1 MSLHPQPIPPVPEET
16 ARVAHAAFPHGNL
29 YLVMRDAFGPVF
41 ADDDFA
47 ALFPTRGQP
56 AEAPWR
62 LALILVLQYV
72 EDLSDRQAADAVRS
86 RIDWKYALSLELTD
100 SGFDSTVLSEF
111 RTRLVTGAEEQRIL
125 DAILTQCRAH
135 GWLTARGRQRTDSTH
150 VLAQVRAVNRLECVR
165 ETLRHALN
173 RLATVSPAWLQA
185 HCLPEWGE
193 RYGRR
198 LDDTRLPTSKEDRQ
212 AYAQEIGVDGYTL
225 LERLYTPHTPVCVR
239 EEPAV
244 ETLRQVWVQ
253 QFYREEGGIRW
264 RTEQDGIPPAGLF
277 ISSPYDIEARY
288 AKKHTTS
295 WIGYKVHVT
304 ETCEDDAPHV
314 ITHVET
320 TAGPVADGAVTPCIH
335 EALAHTGLLPRTHIV
350 DTGYLDAELL
360 ATSQRKYG
368 VDLLGPTRPDYKWQA
383 QAGQGFDVSHFVIDW
398 EHHQATCPGGC
409 PSSSWS
415 PAVDE
420 HGNEVV
426 KIKFS
431 RKDCRTCPHRVNCT
445 RAPRRTITV
454 RCEEHYHALQAARTR
469 ETSPEYT
476 REYTKRAGIEGTLSE
491 GIRAHGLRRARYIG
505 EAKTHLQHVLTAA
518 AINFVRIGHWLMG
531 KPLAKTRRSAF
542 QKLIEHPVLC

>member
-1 MSLHPQPIPPVPEET
+1 MSLHQQPIPPVPEET
-16 ARVAHAAFPHGNL
+16 ARVARAAFPHGNL
-29 YLVMRDAFGPVF
+29 YLVIRDAFGPLF

-62 LALILVLQYV
+62 LALILVFQYV
-72 EDLSDRQAADAVRS
+72 EDLSDRQAAEAVRS

-100 SGFDSTVLSEF
+100 PGFDSTVFSEF
-111 RTRLVTGAEEQRIL
+111 RTRLVSGAAEQHLL
-125 DAILTQCRAH
+125 DAILTPCREH

-150 VLAQVRAVNRLECVR
+150 VLAHVRAVNRLECVR

-173 RLATVSPAWLQA
+173 RLATVAPEWLQA
-185 HCLPEWGE
+185 HCVPEWGE

-198 LDDTRLPTSKEDRQ
+198 LDATRLPTSKEDRQ
-212 AYAQEIGVDGYTL
+212 AYAHEIGVDGYTL
-225 LERLYTPHTPVCVR
+225 CEALYAPHTPVCVR

-253 QFYREEGGIRW
+253 QFYREEGCVRW

-277 ISSPYDIEARY
+277 ISSPYDLEARY

-304 ETCEDDAPHV
+304 ETCEDKAPHI

-320 TAGPVADGAVTPCIH
+320 TAGPVADGTVTPRIH
-335 EALAHTGLLPRTHIV
+335 DALAHTDLLPRTHIV

-360 ATSQRKYG
+360 ATSQREYG
-368 VDLLGPTRPDYKWQA
+368 VELLGPTRPDYKWQA
-383 QAGQGFDVSHFVIDW
+383 QAGQGFDVSHFAIDW
-398 EHHQATCPGGC
+398 EQHQATCPGGC
-409 PSSSWS
+409 TSSSWS
-415 PAVDE
+415 PAVDAY
-420 HGNEVV
+420 GNEVI
-426 KIKFS
+426 KIKFA
-431 RKDCRTCPHRVNCT
+431 RQDCQACPQRVNCT

-454 RCEEHYHALQAARTR
+454 RCEEYYKALQAARTR

-476 REYTKRAGIEGTLSE
+476 REYAKRAGIEGTLSE

-518 AINFVRIGHWLMG
+518 AINFVRIGNWLMG
-531 KPLAKTRRSAF
+531 KPLAKTRTSAF
-542 QKLIEHPVLC
+542 QKLIEHPMLC